1 MRECTLTNITILKT
15 YLLRNCQDQ
24 RIADC
29 DYYYLTILNIEN
41 VEKKRFTSHAI
52 TCRRNKMYG
61 QEVNS

>member
-41 VEKKRFTSHAI
+41 VEKKDLHRMPLLVGETR
-52 TCRRNKMYG
+52 CMDKK
-61 QEVNS
+61 